1 MKNND
6 DRAQFPTPGE
16 IRIMRTLPGPIERVW
31 TYLTDPAKRAKWFAG
46 GPMELRAG
54 GKRLA
59 AKVER
64 HNMPLGSVVLTCN
77 DKLLVSSHKKGTAP
91 PTQLMKADGSAFI
104 QSDEYEGWGE
114 IVTYDGRIMTLQGA
128 GNTLAR
134 IRSRFKG
141 DSQDGKTIIYD
152 RRTNAYQT
160 DGSFGGTI
168 SSPPPPPKK

>member
-1 MKNND
+1 MKLTIVTFGGRMFLKDKGKLYQEATFVSNV
-6 DRAQFPTPGE
+6 
-16 IRIMRTLPGPIERVW
+16 RVVSV
-31 TYLTDPAKRAKWFAG
+31 PADS
-46 GPMELRAG
+46 PE
-54 GKRLA
+54 

-77 DKLLVSSHKKGTAP
+77 DKLLVSSYKKGTAP
-91 PTQLMKADGSAFI
+91 PTQFMKADGSAFI

-114 IVTYDGRIMTLQGA
+114 VVTYDGRIMNLQGA

-134 IRSRFKG
+134 IKSRFKG